1 MQSFHTCIRCWVR
14 ATNTSVNSVDKHSI
28 KCIACVTGHF
38 VFCSA
43 GGQGSESTNDNFRHY
58 RFIDE
63 VSTLVNTALGTSL
76 YSSTK

>member
-1 MQSFHTCIRCWVR
+1 MRIIENPLELIYWFKIDVY
-14 ATNTSVNSVDKHSI
+14 
-28 KCIACVTGHF
+28 VTGHF

-43 GGQGSESTNDNFRHY
+43 GGQGSESTNDNFGHY
-58 RFIDE
+58 GFIE